1 MLIKTTELR
10 QLDVIS
16 VDEGRFLGRVCDVDL
31 DPGTGEVRALIVE
44 RPASRFLWFIR
55 GDDLEIAWRDVV
67 LVGEDVIL
75 VKTEHG
81 AARGLGIMG

>member
-31 DPGTGEVRALIVE
+31 DPVQGSPRPDCGT
-44 RPASRFLWFIR
+44 
-55 GDDLEIAWRDVV
+55 
-67 LVGEDVIL
+67 
-75 VKTEHG
+75 
-81 AARGLGIMG
+81 ARE

>member
-16 VDEGRFLGRVCDVDL
+16 IDEGRFLGRVCDVDL
-31 DPGTGEVRALIVE
+31 DPDTGKIRSLVVE
-44 RPASRFLWFIR
+44 QPGSRFLWFAR
-55 GDDLEIAWRDVV
+55 SDDLEIHWRDVV

-75 VKTEHG
+75 VKNRTW
-81 AARGLGIMG
+81 RRP